1 MKEYLH
7 YSLSFSAKFEAML
20 FALCKNEDNN
30 TASMRIFLQVWIFFF
45 CTLFWPITV
54 WINCSCDLKNFANSR
69 PSASNFKR
77 FSQSLKQFFLTV
89 AQSNFGNK
97 TPFFQEIR
105 RTGIKP
111 ATDKRLKK
119 VIENMSKYRSKQN
132 VSLETLNLDLDQF
145 KFVLSGNLPLLIK
158 IFRNDLVIP
167 EFASFCESVTT
178 LYQKLKNNFNGEVSK

>member
-1 MKEYLH
+1 M
-7 YSLSFSAKFEAML
+7 S
-20 FALCKNEDNN
+20 
-30 TASMRIFLQVWIFFF
+30 RIVG
-45 CTLFWPITV
+45 
-54 WINCSCDLKNFANSR
+54 NF
-69 PSASNFKR
+69 
-77 FSQSLKQFFLTV
+77 
-89 AQSNFGNK
+89 
-97 TPFFQEIR
+97 FFQEIR

-132 VSLETLNLDLDQF
+132 ISLETLNLDLDQF

-178 LYQKLKNNFNGEVSK
+178 LYQKLKNNFTGEVSRFDTKRSKGESEDEGR

>member
-1 MKEYLH
+1 MV
-7 YSLSFSAKFEAML
+7 SFF
-20 FALCKNEDNN
+20 DV
-30 TASMRIFLQVWIFFF
+30 T
-45 CTLFWPITV
+45 
-54 WINCSCDLKNFANSR
+54 NSWE
-69 PSASNFKR
+69 
-77 FSQSLKQFFLTV
+77 L
-89 AQSNFGNK
+89 
-97 TPFFQEIR
+97 FFQEIR

-178 LYQKLKNNFNGEVSK
+178 LYQKLKNNFNGEVSSFETKRINRLGPFAQTCL

>member
-1 MKEYLH
+1 M
-7 YSLSFSAKFEAML
+7 
-20 FALCKNEDNN
+20 
-30 TASMRIFLQVWIFFF
+30 
-45 CTLFWPITV
+45 
-54 WINCSCDLKNFANSR
+54 NS
-69 PSASNFKR
+69 
-77 FSQSLKQFFLTV
+77 
-89 AQSNFGNK
+89 
-97 TPFFQEIR
+97 FFQEIR

-132 VSLETLNLDLDQF
+132 ISLETLNLDLDQF

-178 LYQKLKNNFNGEVSK
+178 LYQKLKNNFNGEVSSTHCYFTRLNLKNMGPLQFCLPAFLGTF

>member
-1 MKEYLH
+1 M
-7 YSLSFSAKFEAML
+7 
-20 FALCKNEDNN
+20 
-30 TASMRIFLQVWIFFF
+30 V
-45 CTLFWPITV
+45 
-54 WINCSCDLKNFANSR
+54 SCFDVTNICEL
-69 PSASNFKR
+69 
-77 FSQSLKQFFLTV
+77 
-89 AQSNFGNK
+89 
-97 TPFFQEIR
+97 FFQEIR

-132 VSLETLNLDLDQF
+132 ISLETLNLDLEQF

-178 LYQKLKNNFNGEVSK
+178 LYQKLKNNFNGEVSRFETIQQLCNVLHNFV